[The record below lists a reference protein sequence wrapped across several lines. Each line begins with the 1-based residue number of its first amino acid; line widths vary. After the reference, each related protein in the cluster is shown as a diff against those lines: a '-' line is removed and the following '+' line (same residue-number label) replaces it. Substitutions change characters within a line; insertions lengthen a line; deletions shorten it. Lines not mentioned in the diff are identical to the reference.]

1 MHKILFIILLLLF
14 ITYLNTLAKM
24 SVRVRFEFGS
34 YKVQESC
41 TMLPGK
47 LIVIG
52 EVTKSFTVG
61 IVPMG
66 YYNPS
71 AKGIGFN
78 IICVNNVHI
87 CKYM

>member
-1 MHKILFIILLLLF
+1 
-14 ITYLNTLAKM
+14 M
-24 SVRVRFEFGS
+24 SVKVHFES
-34 YKVQESC
+34 KIYKVQESC
-41 TMLPGK
+41 TMLPVT

-61 IVPMG
+61 VIPMG
-66 YYNPS
+66 HYNPS

-78 IICVNNVHI
+78 IMYVNNVHI

>member
-1 MHKILFIILLLLF
+1 MLLSF
-14 ITYLNTLAKM
+14 YCFCFPQILNTLAKM
-24 SVRVRFEFGS
+24 SARVRFEFDS
-34 YKVQESC
+34 YRVQESC

-61 IVPMG
+61 IISKG
-66 YYNPS
+66 HYNSS

-78 IICVNNVHI
+78 IMCVNNVHI
-87 CKYM
+87 HKYS